1 MKAASAI
8 RIEKTFDSIASA
20 LFASAVGYAAYSY
33 LTKQVGNPV
42 LALESGAAT
51 AVALLLSY
59 RLLNAVQP
67 SARRPAVP
75 IFDVRDIEQIDA
87 ECIEE
92 EPLDLVE
99 IFHPAPE
106 DEPLD
111 LTDILTELGSD
122 SRVVRL
128 FDPAAMPTPA
138 ELKERIDDHLD
149 PAPDAAKSADAA
161 QALHDALAELRRS
174 LR

>member
-8 RIEKTFDSIASA
+8 RIEKTVDSAASA
-20 LFASAVGYAAYSY
+20 LFASAVGYAAYAY
-33 LTKQVGNPV
+33 LTKQVGNPL
-42 LALESGAAT
+42 LAVESGAAT

-67 SARRPAVP
+67 SARRVPVP
-75 IFDVRDIEQIDA
+75 IFDVRDIEQMDA
-87 ECIEE
+87 EPREE
-92 EPLDLVE
+92 EPLDLIDVFE
-99 IFHPAPE
+99 PRAE
-106 DEPLD
+106 EPLD
-111 LTDILTELGSD
+111 LTDILTGLGSD

-128 FDPAAMPTPA
+128 FDPAAMPTSA

-149 PAPDAAKSADAA
+149 PVPDAAKSADAA